1 MKWSSPRVFVCF
13 LFATFTAVAC
23 NAAETEPPV
32 ESPSAAIVIH
42 AGAVLSTPGEPPLG
56 PQTIVVRDGRIV
68 SMQEEL
74 LPASEFGADATLVD
88 LSDKFVLPGLI
99 DLHMHLAIIMDASN
113 ETAASESR
121 LALAVA
127 GYSRKLLEAGVTT
140 VRDVGD
146 NTGVTFALRDSFANG
161 ELPGPRVFAAGR
173 IISRTGGH
181 GAKQATPGSLPY
193 IPAGCDGPELCRRA
207 VREDIEQG
215 SDWIK
220 VTVSGSGRESGG
232 KADAQPI
239 LFENEMK
246 AIAEAAAQ
254 ADRPVAAHAHSTR
267 AINLALVSGA
277 RTIEHGTYFDGTS
290 ASLFKRHGAFLVPT
304 AFVADYVRSKLEMFA
319 GGRDGRSGDDL
330 KAWADAALAGPGR
343 AWRAGIRL
351 GLGTDGGPSFAP
363 TATARELELYVAS
376 GVPAA
381 EAIRAATSNGAEI
394 LGMGG
399 ELGSIR
405 PGYLADLIAVDG
417 DPLQEIARLQRVVF
431 VMKDGIVHKSAV
443 DGAQPVN

>member
-1 MKWSSPRVFVCF
+1 MNIKKPPYRLSVCLLF
-13 LFATFTAVAC
+13 LALAAVTC
-23 NAAETEPPV
+23 IAAEPQAEPP
-32 ESPSAAIVIH
+32 PAAIVIH
-42 AGAVLSTPGEPPLG
+42 AGAVLATPGQPPLG
-56 PQTIVVRDGRIV
+56 PQTIVVRDGRIA
-68 SMQEEL
+68 SMQAGL
-74 LPASEFGADATLVD
+74 LPASGFGADAALVD

-99 DLHMHLAIIMDASN
+99 DLHMHLSIIMDASN

-127 GYSRKLLEAGVTT
+127 GYSRKLVEAGVTT

-146 NTGVTFALRDSFANG
+146 NTGVTFALRDSFASG

-181 GAKQATPGSLPY
+181 GAKHAPPGSLPY
-193 IPAGCDGPELCRRA
+193 TPAGCDGPESCRRA

-232 KADAQPI
+232 KADAPPI
-239 LFENEMK
+239 LFEDEMK
-246 AIAEAAAQ
+246 AVAEAAAQ
-254 ADRPVAAHAHSTR
+254 AGRPVAAHAHSTR
-267 AINLALVSGA
+267 AINLALASGA
-277 RTIEHGTYFDGTS
+277 RTIEHGTYFDD
-290 ASLFKRHGAFLVPT
+290 ASTALFKRRGAFLVPT
-304 AFVADYVRSKLEMFA
+304 AFIADYVRSKLEMFA
-319 GGRDGRSGDDL
+319 GGRDGRSGEDL
-330 KAWADAALAGPGR
+330 KAWTDAALAAPGR

-351 GLGTDGGPSFAP
+351 GVGTDGGPSFEP

-394 LGMGG
+394 LGMGE

-417 DPLQEIARLQRVVF
+417 DPLQEIARLRKVVF
-431 VMKDGIVHKSAV
+431 VMKDGTVHKSAAI
-443 DGAQPVN
+443 GAQPVN

>member
-1 MKWSSPRVFVCF
+1 MKWLPLRESVCF
-13 LFATFTAVAC
+13 LFVASAAAVC
-23 NAAETEPPV
+23 NATETEPPV
-32 ESPSAAIVIH
+32 DPPSTAIVIH
-42 AGAVLSTPGEPPLG
+42 AGAVLATPGEPPLG
-56 PQTIVVRDGRIV
+56 QQTIVVRDGRIV
-68 SMQEEL
+68 SMQEGL
-74 LPASEFGADATLVD
+74 LPASGFGTDAALVD

-127 GYSRKLLEAGVTT
+127 GYSHKLVEAGVTT

-161 ELPGPRVFAAGR
+161 ELSGPRVFASGR

-181 GAKQATPGSLPY
+181 GAKHASPGSLPY
-193 IPAGCDGPELCRRA
+193 TPAGCDGPESCRRA
-207 VREDIEQG
+207 VRENIEQG

-239 LFENEMK
+239 LFEDEMK
-246 AIAEAAAQ
+246 AVAEAAAQ
-254 ADRPVAAHAHSTR
+254 ADRPIAAHAHSTR

-277 RTIEHGTYFDGTS
+277 RTVEHGTYFDGTS

-330 KAWADAALAGPGR
+330 KAWTDAALAGPGR

-351 GLGTDGGPSFAP
+351 GLGTDGGPSFEP

-394 LGMGG
+394 LGMGE

-417 DPLQEIARLQRVVF
+417 DPLQEIARLQKVVF
-431 VMKDGIVHKSAV
+431 VMKDGIIHKSAV
-443 DGAQPVN
+443 DEVQPVN

>member
-1 MKWSSPRVFVCF
+1 MKSSSLSASACF
-13 LFATFTAVAC
+13 LFIAFAAAAC
-23 NAAETEPPV
+23 KAAGQPIEPPA
-32 ESPSAAIVIH
+32 PATVIH
-42 AGAVLSTPGEPPLG
+42 AGVVLATPGEAPLG

-68 SMQEEL
+68 SMHAGM
-74 LPASEFGADATLVD
+74 LPASEFGADAILVD

-113 ETAASESR
+113 ETAASEPR
-121 LALAVA
+121 LALTAA

-146 NTGVTFALRDSFANG
+146 NTGVTFALRDAFTNG

-181 GAKQATPGSLPY
+181 GAKLATPGTIPY
-193 IPAGCDGPELCRRA
+193 APARCDGPESCRRA

-239 LFENEMK
+239 LFEDEMK
-246 AIAEAAAQ
+246 AVAEAAAQ
-254 ADRPVAAHAHSTR
+254 ADRPIAAHAHSTR
-267 AINLALVSGA
+267 AINLALASGT
-277 RTIEHGTYFDGTS
+277 RTIEHGTYFDDKS
-290 ASLFKRHGAFLVPT
+290 VALFKRHGAFLVPT

-330 KAWADAALAGPGR
+330 KAWSEAALAGPGR

-351 GLGTDGGPSFAP
+351 GLGTDGGPSFEP
-363 TATARELELYVAS
+363 TATAREVELYVAS

-394 LGMGG
+394 LGMGD

-417 DPLQEIARLQRVVF
+417 DPLREIGRLQKVVF
-431 VMKDGIVHKSAV
+431 VMRDGIVHKPAV
-443 DGAQPVN
+443 ARSQPVN